1 MHRMRG
7 FTLVELMVAIAV
19 LALIALLG
27 WRGLDTLLRTRE
39 AVDGRMREVAQL
51 QTGLAQWRADLD
63 AMTSVGQTPAIDFD
77 GLVLRITRIDRSLPG
92 QPLRVVAWSR
102 RVLPEQHGGRGS
114 WVRWQSPALSQR
126 AELTLAWNQAQLWA
140 RSPRQEEL
148 AREVAIAGIEGW
160 QLLYFRKNSW
170 SNPLS
175 ADDVAQSPGGSGAIL
190 VVSVRAG
197 AGGAK
202 EQRPA
207 GSSSS
212 SSSSSNRDWESML
225 GVAKCARAKCTCKK
239 CTSESRE

>member
-1 MHRMRG
+1 MRRMRG

-102 RVLPEQHGGRGS
+102 RVLPERHGGRGS
-114 WVRWQSPALSQR
+114 WVRWQSPPLSQR
-126 AELTLAWNQAQLWA
+126 AELALAWNQAQLWA
-140 RSPRQEEL
+140 RSPRQEEP
-148 AREVAIAGIEGW
+148 AREVAIVGIEGW

-175 ADDVAQSPGGSGAIL
+175 ADDVVQAPGGGAAKAQAEAKVLPGGVRL
-190 VVSVRAG
+190 VLQLGAGQSLGATLVSDWAG
-197 AGGAK
+197 AAGAD
-202 EQRPA
+202 
-207 GSSSS
+207 SSP
-212 SSSSSNRDWESML
+212 
-225 GVAKCARAKCTCKK
+225 
-239 CTSESRE
+239 